1 VADPTGAEAADEATV
16 PEPVD
21 ETRARARRYPDLIML
36 MVGLVS
42 LATATFAIVGYLPP
56 FPSFDPR
63 WLLAGGAALVGL
75 LLLIV
80 SVRGPRESG
89 DS

>member
-1 VADPTGAEAADEATV
+1 
-16 PEPVD
+16 
-21 ETRARARRYPDLIML
+21 ML
-36 MVGLVS
+36 MVGLVG

-56 FPSFDPR
+56 FPNFDPR

-80 SVRGPRESG
+80 SVRGPHESR